1 MDVALVVLILANA
14 LILAATLLYFSRSLL
29 DLLKAKAP
37 SFSFKFRGRYAIALM
52 LAVLTITGVYGV
64 TLFQHTF
71 PATPSGTLPVIS
83 STCPT
88 LTLETTTGM
97 ITGVPATMLFNCGP
111 TAAAITGSSGGTS
124 TPTFT
129 LPTQAT
135 SLSLVTHVNGVN
147 VCTGGSLLANG
158 TAHTFTSG
166 QSLDYCLA
174 TNSYPTG
181 GIPTFTATWSQ

>member
-14 LILAATLLYFSRSLL
+14 LIVAATLLYFSRSLL

-83 STCPT
+83 STCTT
-88 LTLETTTGM
+88 LMLETAGM
-97 ITGVPATMLFNCGP
+97 ITGVPETMLFNCGL
-111 TAAAITGSSGGTS
+111 TAAAITSSSGGTS

-129 LPTQAT
+129 LPPQAT
-135 SLSLVTHVNGVN
+135 SLSLVAHASGVN
-147 VCTGGSLLANG
+147 ICTGGSPLANG

-174 TNSYPTG
+174 TTSYPTG
-181 GIPTFTATWSQ
+181 GIPTFIVTWSQ